1 MCSPRKIFLSVWRL
15 LWLMFLLELFIQSSQ
30 LQIRFISIIVS
41 SILAGSSKCTSRC
54 VDEKYN
60 QSVNTFKSSCLC
72 VYIPYMPD
80 CSLYNI
86 IIIKMSCNKQKGTF
100 QIWLIDW
107 LWFHANLTISQP
119 SYDDQ
124 LIETCLVVS
133 GRVSLM
139 APSDPTLFPTS
150 GKRFLSCQGS
160 RDPWHGTPSN
170 ISSDGHKSQKHTNK

>member
-1 MCSPRKIFLSVWRL
+1 MINNISTSTCTWSSVLKHCTIYTIEINFVTNGTYQDFYISKDMICSEMLEFLSFKKRIWKMCSPRKIFLSVWRL
-15 LWLMFLLELFIQSSQ
+15 LWHMFLLELFIQSSQ

-100 QIWLIDW
+100 QI
-107 LWFHANLTISQP
+107 
-119 SYDDQ
+119 
-124 LIETCLVVS
+124 
-133 GRVSLM
+133 
-139 APSDPTLFPTS
+139 
-150 GKRFLSCQGS
+150 
-160 RDPWHGTPSN
+160 
-170 ISSDGHKSQKHTNK
+170 

>member
-1 MCSPRKIFLSVWRL
+1 MEIALAYV
-15 LWLMFLLELFIQSSQ
+15 FIITFYTVFSIANSC
-30 LQIRFISIIVS
+30 FISIIVS

-139 APSDPTLFPTS
+139 APSEPTLFPTS

-160 RDPWHGTPSN
+160 RDPWHRTPSN
-170 ISSDGHKSQKHTNK
+170 IPSDGHKSQKHTNR